1 MKIYNY
7 ADITGEYLWESEAGI
22 SPLDNEPLIPR
33 NATTITPPATQP
45 KKARVFNGRAWS
57 LVDDFRGETRYA
69 KGTRNPV
76 VIDFLGPISQDL
88 YQDEPQ
94 PYTTQE
100 KWDQVRGQRNGFLS
114 SSDWTQ
120 LSDSPVNSSA
130 WATYRQE
137 LRDIPQTFSTPES
150 VIWPSKP

>member
-1 MKIYNY
+1 M
-7 ADITGEYLWESEAGI
+7 DTTGEYLWESDAGV

-33 NATTITPPATQP
+33 NATTIAPPEAQT
-45 KKARVFNGRAWS
+45 KKTRVFSGGAWS

-76 VIDFLGPISQDL
+76 VINFLGTINQDL

-100 KWDQVRGQRNGFLS
+100 KWDQVRDQRNGLLS

-120 LSDSPVNSSA
+120 LPDSPVDSSA
-130 WATYRQE
+130 WATYRQK

-150 VIWPSKP
+150 VVWPAKP

>member
-7 ADITGEYLWESEAGI
+7 ADTTREYLWESTAGI

-33 NATTITPPATQP
+33 NATTIIPPAAQP
-45 KKARVFNGRAWS
+45 KKARVFSGVAWT
-57 LVDDFRGETRYA
+57 LVDDFRGEIRYV
-69 KGTRNPV
+69 KGTRNPF

-88 YQDEPQ
+88 YQDEMQ
-94 PYTTQE
+94 PYTTHE
-100 KWDQVRGQRNGFLS
+100 KWDQIRSQRNSLLYG
-114 SSDWTQ
+114 SDWTQ
-120 LSDSPVNSSA
+120 LSDSPVNLST
-130 WATYRQE
+130 WAIYRQE

>member
-7 ADITGEYLWESEAGI
+7 LDDGEYIGESTAGT
-22 SPLDNEPLIPR
+22 SPLDNEPLIPK
-33 NATTITPPATQP
+33 NATTIAPPAEQI
-45 KKARVFNGRAWS
+45 KKARVFNGEAWN
-57 LVDDFRGETRYA
+57 LVDDLRGETRYA

-76 VIDFLGPISQDL
+76 IIDFVGPINQDL
-88 YQDEPQ
+88 YQNEPE

-100 KWDQVRGQRNGFLS
+100 KWDQVRSQRNGLLS

-120 LSDSPVNSSA
+120 LSDSPVDSSA
-130 WATYRQE
+130 WATFRQE

-150 VIWPSKP
+150 VVWPAKP